1 MKRRPALTA
10 AVEVLL
16 AAALSAVAV
25 RWWYRGVIV
34 SEVAG
39 GELFRVDGRWWA
51 LAVVAATVAGLLL
64 IDAVRRLAL
73 AFRPAAPERGG
84 LDVEAPGPSR

>member
-16 AAALSAVAV
+16 AAALSAIAV
-25 RWWYRGVIV
+25 RWWYRGMIV
-34 SEVAG
+34 SEVTG
-39 GELFRVDGRWWA
+39 GELYRVDGRWWA

-64 IDAVRRLAL
+64 IDAVHRLVL
-73 AFRPAAPERGG
+73 AFRPAACEPDG
-84 LDVEAPGPSR
+84 LDLGAPGPSP